1 MTPTMNRNAG
11 TAVYALLPVRRFPA
25 ARRWLQSAALLA
37 VLLACAFSPALG
49 QETVLEIASPEQMQ
63 AGSLLLKR
71 QAGWEVATRL
81 DTSVEIAVSGPV
93 ARSTVRQTFRNGG
106 SEWVEAVYVFPLPET
121 AAVDRLRMRIGE
133 RLVEGEIREREQ
145 ARQEYEAAKAAGQ
158 RAGLV
163 EQERANL
170 FTTGLANVAPGATI
184 VIELEYQETAAFED
198 GTFRLR
204 VPTTLTPRYVPG
216 TPLPDR
222 RGSGWSPDTDRVPD
236 ASRIT
241 PPVTV
246 RSAAHR
252 LTLHAVID
260 AGVPLQ
266 EVASRYHPIAV
277 RADAG
282 TRYVVDLADGDVPMD
297 HDLELTWRPEPS
309 DFPRSSLFVETIDGR
324 EHYLLMVL
332 PPTDGTAVTP
342 VPREMVLVID
352 TSGSMHGVSIE
363 QAKQALLLALGD
375 LRPEDRF
382 NVIQFNSYAEALF
395 DTSVAA
401 TPENVARAR
410 DWVARLTANGG
421 TEMRA
426 ALERALAAAAPETH
440 LKQVV
445 FITDGS
451 VGNEAG
457 LFSLIEERLGAARLF
472 TVGIGSAPNAWFMRK
487 AAEAGRGSFTFVGA
501 LHEVNGKMAR
511 LFEKLRLP
519 QVTDIR
525 VSWPVPDAEAYPANV
540 PDLYAGEPV
549 VVAARLPA
557 GARAGDLVQVSGRSP
572 AGEWREALPLAAGE
586 RHAGIGTHWARA
598 RIAALLDRERR
609 GEDAQAIRAQV
620 VETALAH
627 HLVSRYTSLVAVD
640 RTPARPDAEALRR
653 EAVPNLLPY
662 GQSHQAI
669 FGFPAT
675 DTGWQARTAFG
686 AALLLLTLV
695 CEAFRRFLR
704 LRIAGDGPALP

>member
-1 MTPTMNRNAG
+1 
-11 TAVYALLPVRRFPA
+11 
-25 ARRWLQSAALLA
+25 
-37 VLLACAFSPALG
+37 
-49 QETVLEIASPEQMQ
+49 
-63 AGSLLLKR
+63 
-71 QAGWEVATRL
+71 
-81 DTSVEIAVSGPV
+81 
-93 ARSTVRQTFRNGG
+93 
-106 SEWVEAVYVFPLPET
+106 
-121 AAVDRLRMRIGE
+121 
-133 RLVEGEIREREQ
+133 
-145 ARQEYEAAKAAGQ
+145 
-158 RAGLV
+158 
-163 EQERANL
+163 
-170 FTTGLANVAPGATI
+170 
-184 VIELEYQETAAFED
+184 ETAAFED

-266 EVASRYHPIAV
+266 EVASRYHLIAV

-472 TVGIGSAPNAWFMRK
+472 TVGIGSAPNAWLMRK

-501 LHEVNGKMAR
+501 LHEVSGKMAR

-572 AGEWREALPLAAGE
+572 AGEWREALPLTAGE

-620 VETALAH
+620 VE
-627 HLVSRYTSLVAVD
+627 
-640 RTPARPDAEALRR
+640 
-653 EAVPNLLPY
+653 
-662 GQSHQAI
+662 
-669 FGFPAT
+669 
-675 DTGWQARTAFG
+675 
-686 AALLLLTLV
+686 
-695 CEAFRRFLR
+695 
-704 LRIAGDGPALP
+704 